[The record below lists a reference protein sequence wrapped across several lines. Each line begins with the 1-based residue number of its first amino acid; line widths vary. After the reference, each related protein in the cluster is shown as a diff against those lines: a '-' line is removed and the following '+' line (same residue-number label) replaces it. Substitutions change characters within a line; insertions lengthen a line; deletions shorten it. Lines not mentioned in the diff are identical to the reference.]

1 MQVGIFL
8 PVEAEQLWRLD
19 IAGLVGPGDRDLDLA
34 VAERAARAAKDLVDV
49 VQPGRGAIGGIK
61 RAHEGKGGL
70 GAGGG
75 GCDVARGVGGGAAGL
90 GLGGEA
96 FRIGGGLAILAQ
108 RLGEIGVEL
117 RHRGAVAGQV
127 ALVDPDGGGERVSG
141 AGRDTAGEVSA
152 SGGGADGTQIG
163 MRGTVQ
169 PGQQGRLVRQR
180 IARVGVFS
188 AGDLHIREGVEQG
201 DAVSKVF
208 GDLLPHSCVHSFG
221 INKSVHFRASSADKR
236 TEIGRMFAPTDPWDE
251 FGKRIQSSEGAQ
263 VGGLMSLRMR
273 EIKNDDVTT
282 GSLEARIE
290 PSQALDQMSGIFVAV
305 NRHFELHDYKE
316 GYGAIEAI
324 RKLDQEFVQAL
335 KDSDEI
341 IESIAS
347 ISA

>member
-1 MQVGIFL
+1 
-8 PVEAEQLWRLD
+8 
-19 IAGLVGPGDRDLDLA
+19 
-34 VAERAARAAKDLVDV
+34 
-49 VQPGRGAIGGIK
+49 
-61 RAHEGKGGL
+61 
-70 GAGGG
+70 
-75 GCDVARGVGGGAAGL
+75 
-90 GLGGEA
+90 
-96 FRIGGGLAILAQ
+96 
-108 RLGEIGVEL
+108 
-117 RHRGAVAGQV
+117 
-127 ALVDPDGGGERVSG
+127 
-141 AGRDTAGEVSA
+141 
-152 SGGGADGTQIG
+152 
-163 MRGTVQ
+163 
-169 PGQQGRLVRQR
+169 
-180 IARVGVFS
+180 
-188 AGDLHIREGVEQG
+188 
-201 DAVSKVF
+201 
-208 GDLLPHSCVHSFG
+208 
-221 INKSVHFRASSADKR
+221 
-236 TEIGRMFAPTDPWDE
+236 MFAPTDPWDE